1 MIFDPYLTPFDLES
15 LRGVYDAAAASPVD
29 VIEAAFERVAAQRR
43 SNVWISLVPRA
54 EAVDAAR
61 RIADR
66 GRDGQPLFG
75 LPFAVKDNIDVAGLP
90 TTAAC
95 PDYAYMPTHS
105 AVSVERLQTARA
117 IRIGNAN
124 LHQLATGLSGVRSP
138 YGACG
143 SAFDKTMIAGGSSS
157 GSAVAGAPPPRS
169 LRGAPPSRGV
179 GPRPLAR

>member
-1 MIFDPYLTPFDLES
+1 MTGSAMTFDPYLTPFDLES

-75 LPFAVKDNIDVAGLP
+75 LPFAVKDNIDVQD
-90 TTAAC
+90 C
-95 PDYAYMPTHS
+95 
-105 AVSVERLQTARA
+105 RR
-117 IRIGNAN
+117 
-124 LHQLATGLSGVRSP
+124 
-138 YGACG
+138 
-143 SAFDKTMIAGGSSS
+143 
-157 GSAVAGAPPPRS
+157 PR
-169 LRGAPPSRGV
+169 
-179 GPRPLAR
+179 LARTMLTCRRTRRSVSNDSRRPARSVSARPISTSSPPGSQACVRPMGPAGRRSTRP

>member
-1 MIFDPYLTPFDLES
+1 MTGSAMTFDPYLTPFDLES

-66 GRDGQPLFG
+66 GRDGQPLFA
-75 LPFAVKDNIDVAGLP
+75 LPFPLKDNISVAGLP

-105 AVSVERLQTARA
+105 AVWVERLQTA
-117 IRIGNAN
+117 
-124 LHQLATGLSGVRSP
+124 
-138 YGACG
+138 GALRT
-143 SAFDKTMIAGGSSS
+143 SKTTPDQFA
-157 GSAVAGAPPPRS
+157 
-169 LRGAPPSRGV
+169 
-179 GPRPLAR
+179 AR